1 MAEDTVTLP
10 GLSPV
15 GSKPLQV
22 AFDGGRLSSDF
33 GVILLGDIDRHLKI
47 SERLASCLTDPR
59 DPSRVVHGVAEMIR
73 FRALMIA
80 AGYPDGDDCDALRQD
95 PAFKLAVG
103 RLPESGPDLCAQPT
117 MSRLENL
124 PDRRALLRM
133 MEAMIELFCDSYD
146 VVPKRIVLDIDDTC
160 DAVHGGQQL
169 ALFNAHHNER
179 CFLPIHIYEATTGKP
194 VAVILRPGK
203 TPDGAEV
210 RLVVKHIVHRI
221 RARWPQVEIIFRG
234 DSHYGRPEAM
244 SWCERNRVFYIFGL
258 APNKA
263 LLRRVAPLAETAALA
278 RVEGEDPSQKVRQFS
293 HFDYAAK
300 SWHRER
306 HVVARI
312 EAGPQGTDSRFVVT
326 NIQGAPRWL
335 YETVYCAR
343 GQAENLIKA
352 HKRHLASDRTS
363 CTRAT
368 ANQFRLLIHT
378 AAFWLLHVLR
388 GLTYKTSA
396 WHTAQFDTIRL
407 SFVKIAA
414 RVTELV
420 TRIKI
425 ALPSHYPYKD
435 ALALIAGRLAN
446 FPP

>member
-1 MAEDTVTLP
+1 MAEDTATLP

-33 GVILLGDIDRHLKI
+33 GVVLLGDIDRHLEI
-47 SERLASCLTDPR
+47 SERLAGCLIDPR

-133 MEAMIELFCDSYD
+133 MDAMIELFCDSYE
-146 VVPKRIVLDIDDTC
+146 VVPRRIVLDIDDTC

-169 ALFNAHHNER
+169 ALFNADHNER

-210 RLVVKHIVHRI
+210 RLVIKHVVRRL
-221 RARWPQVEIIFRG
+221 RARWPRVEIVVRG

-263 LLRRVAPLAETAALA
+263 LLRRVAPLAETTALA
-278 RVEGEDPSQKVRQFS
+278 RVEDEDQSQKVRRFT

-326 NIQGAPRWL
+326 NIQGTPRWL

-343 GQAENLIKA
+343 GQADI
-352 HKRHLASDRTS
+352 AS
-363 CTRAT
+363 
-368 ANQFRLLIHT
+368 
-378 AAFWLLHVLR
+378 
-388 GLTYKTSA
+388 
-396 WHTAQFDTIRL
+396 
-407 SFVKIAA
+407 
-414 RVTELV
+414 
-420 TRIKI
+420 
-425 ALPSHYPYKD
+425 P
-435 ALALIAGRLAN
+435 
-446 FPP
+446 